1 MCVVACVEEKGEGN
15 SNVDKASLFY
25 DERDRG
31 VVRGRVEQSLDF
43 STFFILRNGSLFVKI

>member
-1 MCVVACVEEKGEGN
+1 MKGI
-15 SNVDKASLFY
+15 VTLTKHLCFH